1 MYQIKGIVAK
11 LSTVDF
17 IGEKKYPKQMVW
29 IRTEGKYPQTI
40 ELEAFGDRANDTS
53 ILTIGDSVNFTFDV
67 KGREWTGKDGV
78 QKVFTSLSIIKVE
91 VEGKTSYK
99 EQAQGAKETQKAF
112 QAEVNDSLPF

>member
-11 LSTVDF
+11 LSTVEH

-29 IRTEGKYPQTI
+29 IKTDGKYPQTL
-40 ELEAFGDRANDTS
+40 ELEAFADRANDTS
-53 ILTIGDSVNFTFDV
+53 ILSIGDNVNFTIDL
-67 KGREWTGKDGV
+67 KGREFTGKDG
-78 QKVFTSLSIIKVE
+78 QQRVFNSLSILKVE